1 MILRALVHPVVLPCM
16 HLDCSGRVQKAI
28 HGREFKIKD
37 SRKLHFPGCV
47 ELGLLCT
54 TWIRPFGGY
63 DKDTR
68 GVFMWRGSIVSGP
81 GFSASLAWVISHRNK
96 IPTSLAF
103 GLIYWVYVIIN
114 SHRLEFSAHSFF
126 NQSMMSFTCL
136 SPPSAAVLLNPG
148 VLIRRTELD
157 GFSGSLTVYF

>member
-28 HGREFKIKD
+28 HGRELKIKD

-54 TWIRPFGGY
+54 TWIRPLGGY

-68 GVFMWRGSIVSGP
+68 GGIYVARVNRFRTRVFR
-81 GFSASLAWVISHRNK
+81 
-96 IPTSLAF
+96 
-103 GLIYWVYVIIN
+103 
-114 SHRLEFSAHSFF
+114 
-126 NQSMMSFTCL
+126 QSCL
-136 SPPSAAVLLNPG
+136 GDLP
-148 VLIRRTELD
+148 
-157 GFSGSLTVYF
+157 